1 MDYILQAV
9 LALLV
14 LRDQDQSSRV
24 TAVGFWKKKP
34 KNTLARRIEYRNA
47 AMDLKE
53 SGWNNQSVHFKE
65 LDKTVLSVFIEKN

>member
-34 KNTLARRIEYRNA
+34 NNTLARRIEYRNA
-47 AMDLKE
+47 TMDLKE
-53 SGWNNQSVHFKE
+53 SGWNN
-65 LDKTVLSVFIEKN
+65 